1 MPIVHGGG
9 VMTDEPFAVR
19 PEELRAVAVLLDDE
33 ARRLALGLAGLPGLV
48 VAASEWRAG
57 AALAG
62 LEAAGHAWF
71 CRLGGRVA
79 ATSGGV
85 RAAAEAYETVDDRA
99 ADRFATLP
107 R

>member
-1 MPIVHGGG
+1 
-9 VMTDEPFAVR
+9 MTDEPFAVQ

-33 ARRLALGLAGLPGLV
+33 ARRLASGLAGLPGLV
-48 VAASEWRAG
+48 VAAPEWRAA

-71 CRLGGRVA
+71 CRLGARVA
-79 ATSGGV
+79 ATAGGV
-85 RAAAEAYETVDDRA
+85 RVAAEAYETVDDRA
-99 ADRFATLP
+99 AGRFASLP

>member
-1 MPIVHGGG
+1 
-9 VMTDEPFAVR
+9 MTDEPFAVQ

-33 ARRLALGLAGLPGLV
+33 ARRLASGLAGLPGLV
-48 VAASEWRAG
+48 VAAPEWRAA

-71 CRLGGRVA
+71 CRLGTRVA
-79 ATSGGV
+79 ATAGGV
-85 RAAAEAYETVDDRA
+85 RVAAEAYETVDDRA
-99 ADRFATLP
+99 AGRFASLP